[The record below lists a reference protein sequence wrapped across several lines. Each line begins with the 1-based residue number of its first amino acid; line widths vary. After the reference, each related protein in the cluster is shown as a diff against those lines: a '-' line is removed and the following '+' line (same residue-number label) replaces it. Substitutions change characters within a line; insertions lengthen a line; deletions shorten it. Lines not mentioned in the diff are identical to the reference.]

1 MDFQKFPDL
10 SLEGWVWDK
19 TPLKYQVWAS
29 SYKDRWFCSTTLL
42 HTVFPSAE
50 VAIVGFILVWDSE
63 KNLITWAVS
72 ETLVVS
78 VGALALICIV
88 LPLD

>member
-1 MDFQKFPDL
+1 M
-10 SLEGWVWDK
+10 
-19 TPLKYQVWAS
+19 
-29 SYKDRWFCSTTLL
+29 
-42 HTVFPSAE
+42 FPSAE